1 MLKTFLKKNGAE
13 ISFVPARLLLV
24 ALACG
29 GLLSVGRAQTPAVA
43 HDPAHVVNLS
53 ASSFLEVEQ
62 DWLSMSLSTTR
73 EGNDATAVQNQLK
86 QALDAALAVA
96 RPAAQPELLE
106 LRTGQFSL
114 YPRYG
119 TNGKINGW
127 RGSAE
132 LWLEGHDFGRISS
145 TAGKVQTLTMGEVGF
160 SLSRK
165 AQQRLESDVQGQA
178 IERFKSKAAEVA
190 KGFGFSGYTLREVS
204 VSSAD
209 QGGGP
214 VRPRMMAMEAKSSM
228 ADAPV
233 PVEAGKSMV
242 SVTVSGSIQ
251 LR

>member
-1 MLKTFLKKNGAE
+1 MRKNCQKKKSAE
-13 ISFVPARLLLV
+13 IAFVPGRSLLV

-29 GLLSVGRAQTPAVA
+29 GLLSVGWAQTPAVA

-127 RGSAE
+127 QGSTE
-132 LWLEGHDFGRISS
+132 LWLEGRDFGRISS
-145 TAGKVQTLTMGEVGF
+145 TAGKIQTLTMGQVGF

-165 AQQRLESDVQGQA
+165 AQQQLESDVQAQA
-178 IERFKSKAAEVA
+178 IERFKRKSVEVA
-190 KGFGFSGYTLREVS
+190 KGFGFGSYTLREVS

-214 VRPRMMAMEAKSSM
+214 VRPRMMTMEAKTAM
-228 ADAPV
+228 TDAPV
-233 PVEAGKSMV
+233 PVEAGKSTV

>member
-132 LWLEGHDFGRISS
+132 LWREGRDFGRISS